1 MLFQIFIP
9 ELYQFGMTVMREKHS
24 FKIGLYNLLHA
35 PLLIATYLKRI
46 A

>member
-1 MLFQIFIP
+1 
-9 ELYQFGMTVMREKHS
+9 MREKHS

-46 A
+46 AWLSF